1 MDTSFLPTPGPR
13 LAVAA
18 GTVRNQDGSETD
30 AIAALA
36 VDHEGIVELYEW
48 FEEPWPDTG
57 YCSGPSALYGVHANG
72 CPTVVRVADEYH
84 VFVRT
89 DHDELAWT
97 VLGSRGFTGWTV
109 LAKYLAFDPVASSF
123 GPGRVDLLAR
133 SVTGD
138 LRHWTYADG
147 GWRTE
152 ARRPWGC
159 GMPAVIAD
167 PDSGA
172 AVYGVDDDKV
182 LREFHYRG
190 ATDEWIARPDVAADV
205 ANDVVAIGSDHDG
218 HIDLFGNGSHWGWWP
233 HGNRWVPDLVDQRPR
248 LPAEV
253 LGYDVGPVTGGY
265 GLVARAGD
273 LRPMVVGWV
282 ADAAA
287 QLGGSWR
294 ADVLDGY
301 ADHLPVAVSLSRPGS
316 CSVVFFDHGVLTHVF
331 TGRDLAQWESVQWS
345 GATADEAE
353 WWSGARARPDYLAG
367 RGDDLVQLGV
377 SSSGMTVDPG
387 PPTALVAG
395 ADASLLLTFPPQH
408 IAEEVVDADQ
418 QLPPGASLRGRPGGV
433 SQLAFGVPEGT
444 RIAMTVEGVLTAVT
458 AGGLTFRPGIP
469 GNNATTVVE
478 LPWHLAFTPS
488 DVDVLVEHAAVP
500 QPGADGSVALWSTT
514 VRRANGEPMHAQP
527 LDAGLFDPFPMG
539 LSGGAR
545 SLIRALAADQVVVN
559 ELRLSALGGL
569 LDVSGQAPGFG
580 WRHRVALGRDQ
591 TVRVVWHGTL
601 LPLGLRATYTEDTD
615 RQTRPDEGEGDAP
628 EPIAALRKSGVL
640 TVTEPVRT
648 GRTSRFPFDRIEIA
662 EVRYGGLSAP
672 DWKSVT
678 REVDVAGLTASL
690 ERTNAELQDWVPT
703 PTGPVVELVAESDDR
718 LKYYLWLIKTKAL
731 TEQALAAGAYND
743 GADVVF
749 RPANAAGPIAFRV
762 KASASG
768 NDLEF
773 AMPLAFVADVELP
786 AQFGLAAYT
795 SRGNPDVLA
804 TVREV
809 LGSSEVGLPAV
820 LVDLRPDLRVADDRR
835 EQPVGVQEVYALNFG
850 ATPADGGFE
859 PTLGWPTTPFEGQ
872 PDWAALIGL
881 PATRQLT
888 GDDAPVRIALPA
900 PERAAEVI
908 VNLVEG
914 RSVQFERQ
922 ADRIGGLA
930 TPSFTADALSVAHGL
945 VSGAGLQPD
954 PEGIDPK
961 LLLNNAKL
969 LGVDLAALIDR
980 NNLHQPPQL
989 TGPPATY
996 RWGPVDLIADSL
1008 ELPVPP
1014 PALVPL
1020 PGATLTITVSE
1031 GTTTSTLTNVS
1042 LRLPADDPLIV
1053 MSFGSLEF
1061 TQSGSES
1068 PTLRVGNPV
1077 TATFQGAL
1085 QLLSELANRAGLD
1098 STTAAVVSSPEG
1110 ISVGYRLPIPEA
1122 SCGAFSLRNAT
1133 FGAEVQIPFDP
1144 PGVRIVLGFASRTEP
1159 FALSI
1164 LALGGGGYV
1173 RAVLNSGAFGA
1184 EAGVEELEIALEFGA
1199 LLAVNL
1205 GIARAEVHAVGG
1217 IRLVSSPSWTFT
1229 GYIRLGGS
1237 VELLGLI
1244 SVVVELRLELTYD
1257 IDDNTMWGRATMR
1270 VELDLTL
1277 TSFDVE
1283 LDTGTW
1289 VLVGGDGNQADAS
1302 GNILDSTAFARRYA
1316 GQARGEL
1323 A

>member
-13 LAVAA
+13 VAVAA
-18 GTVRNQDGSETD
+18 TTVRDQDGSESDRIAVLVVD
-30 AIAALA
+30 A
-36 VDHEGIVELYEW
+36 EGIVEHYGWSERP
-48 FEEPWPDTG
+48 FPDPG
-57 YCSGPSALYGVHANG
+57 SCQGPQALYGVHAIG
-72 CPTVVRVADEYH
+72 RPAAVAIGGECH

-89 DHDELAWT
+89 DQDELVWT
-97 VLGSRGFTGWTV
+97 LLGSRGFTGWTV

-123 GPGRVDLLAR
+123 GSGRVDLMAR

-159 GMPAVIAD
+159 GSPAVIAHQ
-167 PDSGA
+167 DSG
-172 AVYGVDDDKV
+172 AVYGVAGGGV
-182 LREFHYRG
+182 LREFHYRSAG
-190 ATDEWIARPDVAADV
+190 DEWIARPDVAAGV

-218 HIDLFGNGSHWGWWP
+218 HIDLFGNGSHWGYWP
-233 HGNRWVPDLVDQRPR
+233 HGNQWIPDLLDQRPR

-265 GLVARAGD
+265 ALVARDHD
-273 LRPMVVGWV
+273 LRPMVVDWMK
-282 ADAAA
+282 DDSS
-287 QLGGSWR
+287 LGGTWR
-294 ADVLDGY
+294 GDRLPGY
-301 ADHLPVAVSLSRPGS
+301 ADELPVAVALRRAGA
-316 CSVVFFDHGVLTHVF
+316 CSVVFFDHGVLTHVY
-331 TGRDLAQWESVQWS
+331 TGRGQDRWESVQWT
-345 GATADEAE
+345 GPAADDFD
-353 WWSGARARPDYLAG
+353 WQSGARARPDYLVG
-367 RGDDLVQLGV
+367 RGEDLVHLGV
-377 SSSGMTVDPG
+377 SSSGMLVDPG
-387 PPTALVAG
+387 PPTTLVAG
-395 ADASLLLTFPPQH
+395 ANASLLLAFPPQH
-408 IAEEVVDADQ
+408 IAEEVVDAGQ
-418 QLPPGASLRGRPGGV
+418 QLPPGSTLRGRPAGV
-433 SQLAFGVPEGT
+433 SQLAFHVPEGT
-444 RIAMTVEGVLTAVT
+444 RIPLTVEGVLTAVT
-458 AGGLTFRPGIP
+458 AGGLNFRPGTP
-469 GNNATTVVE
+469 GNPASTVVE
-478 LPWHLAFTPS
+478 LPWQLAFTPS
-488 DVDVLVEHAAVP
+488 DVDVLVEHSAVP
-500 QPGADGSVALWSTT
+500 QAGADGAVALWSTA
-514 VRRANGEPMHAQP
+514 VRRASGEPMHAQP
-527 LDAGLFDPFPMG
+527 LDASVVDPFRMG
-539 LSGGAR
+539 LGGGAR
-545 SLIRALAADQVVVN
+545 SLIRALASDQLVVN

-580 WRHRVALGRDQ
+580 WRHRAALGRDQ

-601 LPLGLRATYTEDTD
+601 LPLGLRATYTEDSD
-615 RQTRPDEGEGDAP
+615 RQTRPDEGEGEMP
-628 EPIAALRKSGVL
+628 EPIAALRKIGVL
-640 TVTEPVRT
+640 TVIEPVRT

-662 EVRYGGLSAP
+662 EVSYGGLVEP
-672 DWKSVT
+672 DWQPVQ
-678 REVDVAGLTASL
+678 RQVDVAGLTAAL
-690 ERTNAELQDWVPT
+690 DRTNAELQDWVPT
-703 PTGPVVELVAESDDR
+703 PDGAVVELVAESDDR
-718 LKYYLWLIKTKAL
+718 LQYYLWLVKTRAL
-731 TEQALAAGAYND
+731 TEQAIAAGGYQHD
-743 GADVVF
+743 VEVVF
-749 RPANAAGPIAFRV
+749 RPATAAGPIAFRV

-804 TVREV
+804 TVRKV
-809 LGSSEVGLPAV
+809 LGSSEVGLPAI
-820 LVDLRPDLRVADDRR
+820 LVDLRPDLAAADDRR
-835 EQPVGVQEVYALNFG
+835 ERPVGVQEVYALNFG
-850 ATPADGGFE
+850 ATPSDAGFE

-888 GDDAPVRIALPA
+888 GDDAPVRIALPP
-900 PERAAEVI
+900 PERAADVI
-908 VNLVEG
+908 VDLVEG
-914 RSVQFERQ
+914 RSVLFENQ

-930 TPSFTADALSVAHGL
+930 TPSFTANALSVAHGL
-945 VSGAGLQPD
+945 VSDAGLQPG
-954 PEGIDPK
+954 PAGIDPK

-969 LGVDLAALIDR
+969 LGADLAALIDR
-980 NNLHQPPQL
+980 TKLHQPPQL
-989 TGPPATY
+989 TGPPVTY
-996 RWGPVDLIADSL
+996 QWGPVDLIAGAP
-1008 ELPVPP
+1008 EPPVPP

-1020 PGATLTITVSE
+1020 AGATMTITVAG
-1031 GTTTSTLTNVS
+1031 GTTISKLTNVS

-1053 MSFGSLEF
+1053 ISFASLEF

-1085 QLLSELANRAGLD
+1085 QLLSELASRAGLD
-1098 STTAAVVSSPEG
+1098 STTAAVVSSSEG

-1133 FGAEVQIPFDP
+1133 FSAEVQIPFKP
-1144 PGVRIVLGFASRTEP
+1144 PGVRIVLGFASRAEP

-1173 RAVLNSGAFGA
+1173 RAVLNSGAFGDK
-1184 EAGVEELEIALEFGA
+1184 AGVEELEIALEFGA

-1205 GIARAEVHAVGG
+1205 GIARAEVQVVGG

-1244 SVVVELRLELTYD
+1244 SVVVELRLELSYD
-1257 IDDNTMWGRATMR
+1257 MDDNTMWGRATMR

-1289 VLVGGDGNQADAS
+1289 VLVGGDGNQADDR
-1302 GNILDSTAFARRYA
+1302 GNALGSTAFARRYA

>member
-36 VDHEGIVELYEW
+36 VDQEGIVELYQW
-48 FEEPWPDTG
+48 VEEPWPDTG
-57 YCSGPSALYGVHANG
+57 YCSGPSALYGIHAIG

-89 DHDELAWT
+89 EHDELAWT
-97 VLGSRGFTGWTV
+97 ALGSRGFTGWTI
-109 LAKYLAFDPVASSF
+109 LAQYIAFDPVAVSF
-123 GPGRVDLLAR
+123 APGRVDLLAV

-138 LRHWTYADG
+138 LRHWIYTDG
-147 GWRTE
+147 AWLRE
-152 ARRPWGC
+152 VRRSWGC
-159 GMPAVIAD
+159 GKPAVI
-167 PDSGA
+167 SRGTGGSL
-172 AVYGVDDDKV
+172 YGMTAEGTP
-182 LREFHYRG
+182 REFTYRSE
-190 ATDEWIARPDVAADV
+190 TEEWIQQPDLPGYGAGE
-205 ANDVVAIGSDHDG
+205 VVAIEDSDG
-218 HIDLFGNGSHWGWWP
+218 HTDLFDYGAHWGYWE
-233 HGNRWVPDLVDQRPR
+233 HGRAWFFDSLDALPR
-248 LPAEV
+248 LPAGI
-253 LGYDVGPVTGGY
+253 LDNDVGPVTDGY
-265 GLVARAGD
+265 GLVARDSD
-273 LRPMVVGWV
+273 LRPMFVGWV

-287 QLGGSWR
+287 ELGGSWR

-301 ADHLPVAVSLSRPGS
+301 ADHLPVAVSLSRPGR
-316 CSVVFFDHGVLTHVF
+316 CSIVFFDHGVLTHVF

-345 GATADEAE
+345 GPTADEAE

-387 PPTALVAG
+387 PPTVLIAG
-395 ADASLLLTFPPQH
+395 VDASLLVTFPPQH

-418 QLPPGASLRGRPGGV
+418 QLSPGASLRGRLSGV
-433 SQLAFGVPEGT
+433 SQLAFQVPEGT
-444 RIAMTVEGVLTAVT
+444 RISMTVEGVLTAVT
-458 AGGLTFRPGIP
+458 AGGLTFRPGVP
-469 GNNATTVVE
+469 GNNATTVLE

-488 DVDVLVEHAAVP
+488 DVDVLFEHAAAP
-500 QPGADGSVALWSTT
+500 LAAADGSVALWTTT

-580 WRHRVALGRDQ
+580 WRHRAALGRDQ

-628 EPIAALRKSGVL
+628 EPIAALRKTRVL

-662 EVRYGGLSAP
+662 EVSYGGLVDP
-672 DWKSVT
+672 DWQQVR
-678 REVDVAGLTASL
+678 REVDVPGLTAAL
-690 ERTNAELQDWVPT
+690 GRTNAELQDWVPT
-703 PTGPVVELVAESDDR
+703 PDGAVVELVAESDDH
-718 LKYYLWLIKTKAL
+718 LKYYLWLIKARAL
-731 TEQALAAGAYND
+731 TEQAITAGGYQHD
-743 GADVVF
+743 VKVVF
-749 RPANAAGPIAFRV
+749 RPETAAGPIAFRV
-762 KASASG
+762 KASAAG

-804 TVREV
+804 SVRKV
-809 LGSSEVGLPAV
+809 LGSSGVGLPAV
-820 LVDLRPDLRVADDRR
+820 LVDLRPDLRAVDDRR
-835 EQPVGVQEVYALNFG
+835 ERPVGVQEVHALNFG
-850 ATPADGGFE
+850 ATPSDGGFE
-859 PTLGWPTTPFEGQ
+859 PTLGWPTTPFDGQ

-908 VNLVEG
+908 VDLVEG

-945 VSGAGLQPD
+945 VSGVGLQPD
-954 PEGIDPK
+954 PAGIDPGM
-961 LLLNNAKL
+961 LLNSAKL

-980 NNLHQPPQL
+980 SKLQQPPQL
-989 TGPPATY
+989 TGPPVRY
-996 RWGPVDLIADSL
+996 QWGPVDLIAGA
-1008 ELPVPP
+1008 PGP
-1014 PALVPL
+1014 LVPQA
-1020 PGATLTITVSE
+1020 GATLTIIVSE

-1053 MSFGSLEF
+1053 ISFALLEF
-1061 TQSGSES
+1061 KQSGSES
-1068 PTLRVGNPV
+1068 PTLRVGDPV

-1085 QLLSELANRAGLD
+1085 QLLSELAGRAGLD
-1098 STTAAVVSSPEG
+1098 STTAAVASSPDG

-1133 FGAEVQIPFDP
+1133 FSAEVQIPFNP
-1144 PGVRIVLGFASRTEP
+1144 PGVRIVLGFASRAEP
-1159 FALSI
+1159 FALSV

-1173 RAVLNSGAFGA
+1173 RAVLNSGAFGDD
-1184 EAGVEELEIALEFGA
+1184 AGVEELEIALEFGA

-1244 SVVVELRLELTYD
+1244 SVVVELRLELAYD

-1289 VLVGGDGNQADAS
+1289 VLVGGDDNQADDR
-1302 GNILDSTAFARRYA
+1302 GNALDSTAFARRYA
-1316 GQARGEL
+1316 SQARGEL